1 MSNGFKMC
9 SDIAP
14 YPSVRYCAETYER
27 DPPRDDCQQTLDAR
41 YQGPR
46 PLALAR
52 LTISPPALPDQ
63 YLYAFNL
70 LFALHCTKRRSPAL
84 R

>member
-1 MSNGFKMC
+1 MPYFFCNNRLRPGPQRRC
-9 SDIAP
+9 DIARS
-14 YPSVRYCAETYER
+14 PSVRYCAETYER

-52 LTISPPALPDQ
+52 LTLSLPALPDQ
-63 YLYAFNL
+63 YLYAFDSL
-70 LFALHCTKRRSPAL
+70 
-84 R
+84 